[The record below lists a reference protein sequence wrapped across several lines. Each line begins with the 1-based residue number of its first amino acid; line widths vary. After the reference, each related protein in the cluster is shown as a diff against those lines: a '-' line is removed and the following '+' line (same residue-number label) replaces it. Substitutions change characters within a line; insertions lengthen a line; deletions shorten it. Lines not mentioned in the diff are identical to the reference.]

1 MTERAADA
9 TGRSEADYD
18 RPETVEA
25 ACRRLRDAD
34 GRARVVAGG
43 QTLMPLV
50 RQGLVD
56 ADAFVDVSAI
66 PALSGVASE
75 DGRAT
80 IGATTTYAEL
90 ADHELSDRV
99 AALGEACAVVAD
111 RQVRSL
117 GTVGGAVAHGDPS
130 FDLLAP
136 LRALDA
142 EVRLASPEGRR
153 RVPLDA
159 FLVGHLRTDRREDE
173 LVTGVTVERP
183 EPDRTGSA
191 YERHAAVESGRA
203 TAGVAARVA
212 LADGAFETV
221 RVACSGV
228 ADTPARAHAI
238 ENVLAGEAATAE
250 VVAAASEHVDEAI
263 DPIDDEAGSAAYKR
277 RLAATL
283 AERSLLTAVDRAEG
297 PP

>member
-1 MTERAADA
+1 MTERATDA
-9 TGRSEADYD
+9 TGRSDADYH

-56 ADAFVDVSAI
+56 TDAFVDVSAI
-66 PALSGVASE
+66 PALSGVARE

-80 IGATTTYAEL
+80 VGATTTYAEL
-90 ADHELSDRV
+90 AAHELSDRV

-117 GTVGGAVAHGDPS
+117 GTVGGAVAHGDPT

-142 EVRLASPEGRR
+142 EVRLAAPDGRR
-153 RVPLDA
+153 RVPLDS

-183 EPDRTGSA
+183 EPGRSGSA

-221 RVACSGV
+221 RVACSAV
-228 ADTPARAHAI
+228 ADTPARAHAV
-238 ENVLAGEAATAE
+238 EDKSVGEAATAD
-250 VVAAASEHVDEAI
+250 VVAAASERVSEDI
-263 DPIDDEAGSAAYKR
+263 DPIDDEAGSATYKR

-283 AERSLLTAVDRAEG
+283 TERSLLAAVRRAG
-297 PP
+297 GSP